1 MTATQP
7 AKKSYFFEKGY
18 IDLGNTIKGAWS
30 RNSDS
35 IKKYI
40 SNLQDLGDKSLI
52 PRIFLAVINIIAV
65 LAVII
70 FGSLITAVITA
81 VNIVILL
88 AFMAIVYIGFSII
101 WGIDRLYLVRN
112 KIFTACHECKEKSL
126 IPTYICPNC
135 GAKHTNLTPGVYGI
149 LHRTCNCGENCR
161 QHFLMDGNFWQQS
174 VRIVDTLFLTER
186 AADLYSGSWRK
197 IGRKDSI
204 YNSVFKRIY

>member
-1 MTATQP
+1 MAVTQP

-35 IKKYI
+35 IKKYV

-52 PRIFLAVINIIAV
+52 PKIFFAVINIIAV
-65 LAVII
+65 IAVVV
-70 FGSLITAVITA
+70 FGSIITAAITVINIA
-81 VNIVILL
+81 VLIF
-88 AFMAIVYIGFSII
+88 FMAIVYIGFSII
-101 WGIDRLYLVRN
+101 WIIDRLYLVRN

-149 LHRTCNCGENCR
+149 LHRTCNCGEKLPTTFFN
-161 QHFLMDGNFWQQS
+161 
-174 VRIVDTLFLTER
+174 
-186 AADLYSGSWRK
+186 
-197 IGRKDSI
+197 GRKLLAAECPHCGHPLSDRESRPI
-204 YNSVFKRIY
+204 CIPVVGVCVVR